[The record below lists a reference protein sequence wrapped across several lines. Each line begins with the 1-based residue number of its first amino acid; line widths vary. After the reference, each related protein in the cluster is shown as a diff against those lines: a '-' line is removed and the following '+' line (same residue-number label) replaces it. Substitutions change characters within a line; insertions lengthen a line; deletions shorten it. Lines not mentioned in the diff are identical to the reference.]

1 MKIFLDTNIILDVLV
16 KREPYYIDSARI
28 WTLIKEKSIQGYI
41 SAITINNFYYIIK
54 KLKNSKIAENFIDEI
69 LDDFEIV
76 PLTKDIL
83 RQSRTIPGKDYEDS
97 IQYFSAINT
106 GCQFLITRNK
116 KDFIS
121 TGLNIISPT
130 EFLKTISGE
139 AFSKT

>member
-69 LDDFEIV
+69 LDDFKVV

-83 RQSRTIPGKDYEDS
+83 RQSRTIPEKDYEDS

-106 GCQFLITRNK
+106 GCQFLITRNE

-130 EFLKTISGE
+130 EFLKTISGGT
-139 AFSKT
+139 FS

>member
-69 LDDFEIV
+69 LDDFEVV

-83 RQSRTIPGKDYEDS
+83 RQSRTISGKDYEDS

-106 GCQFLITRNK
+106 GCQFLITRNE

-121 TGLNIISPT
+121 TGLNIMSPAD
-130 EFLKTISGE
+130 FLKNISRE
-139 AFSKT
+139 YFSKT

>member
-16 KREPYYIDSARI
+16 KREPYYINSARI
-28 WTLIKEKSIQGYI
+28 WTLTKEESIQGYI
-41 SAITINNFYYIIK
+41 SAITVNNFYYIIK
-54 KLKNSKIAENFIDEI
+54 KLKNSKIAGNFIDEI
-69 LDDFEIV
+69 LDDFKVV

-83 RQSRTIPGKDYEDS
+83 RQSRTTPDKDYEDS

-121 TGLNIISPT
+121 ARLNIISPT
-130 EFLKTISGE
+130 EFLKTISDGT
-139 AFSKT
+139 SS

>member
-1 MKIFLDTNIILDVLV
+1 M
-16 KREPYYIDSARI
+16 
-28 WTLIKEKSIQGYI
+28 
-41 SAITINNFYYIIK
+41 YIIK

-69 LDDFEIV
+69 LDDFEVV

-130 EFLKTISGE
+130 EFLKTISDE